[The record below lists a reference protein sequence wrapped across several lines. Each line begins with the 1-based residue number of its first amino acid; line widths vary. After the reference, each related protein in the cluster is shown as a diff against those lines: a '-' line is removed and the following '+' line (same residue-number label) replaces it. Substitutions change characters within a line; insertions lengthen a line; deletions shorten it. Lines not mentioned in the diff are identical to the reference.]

1 MAKSAPSIEDYANW
15 LDENQEHPYFEKV
28 QGAYSKLVEE
38 DSAEEETVVEDLD
51 GGSGV
56 VVPKSEEKLASE
68 LEELIAKVYAPPPTP
83 PENKP
88 GDFMRGLSSGKDYGD
103 LLIGSALEGAGNV
116 TGIQGLVDYG
126 QGSIESNQAELDKLQ
141 GDMIRFE
148 DFTIL
153 EDPGKFL
160 DWSQQTL
167 GAAIPITGTSIAAG
181 IGGGA
186 AIAYGGASALAIG
199 AGSAAVSVAS
209 MLPFMFGGNREE
221 QKQAIEEGFREE
233 INEWAA
239 IAAAIPQAA
248 FEILAQRFQ
257 LRGLGE
263 LFNKYIKSEGGFL
276 TKIVKDFAKGTF
288 SEVPTELLQTFIENY
303 QAGGIDYATS
313 PKKMEE

>member
-1 MAKSAPSIEDYANW
+1 MAEAKPSIEDYANW

-38 DSAEEETVVEDLD
+38 DSAEEDSAEEEVAVENSAVKNLV

-56 VVPKSEEKLASE
+56 VVREEGA
-68 LEELIAKVYAPPPTP
+68 LEELMAEAYAQRPTP

-103 LLIGSALEGAGNV
+103 LLIGSALEGSGNL
-116 TGIQGLVDYG
+116 TGIQSLVDYG
-126 QGSIESNQAELDKLQ
+126 QGSIASNQAELDKLS
-141 GDMIRFE
+141 GDMIQFD
-148 DFTIL
+148 DFKIL

-160 DWSQQTL
+160 DWSQQTI

-181 IGGGA
+181 VAGGA
-186 AIAYGGASALAIG
+186 AIAYGGASAFVIG
-199 AGSAAVSVAS
+199 AGSAAISTAS

-233 INEWAA
+233 IDEWT
-239 IAAAIPQAA
+239 AAAAALPQAA
-248 FEILAQRFQ
+248 FEILAQKIQ

-263 LFNKYIKSEGGFL
+263 LVNRYIISEGGFL
-276 TKIVKDFAKGTF
+276 TKIVKDFLQKFFKLLLKVYKRVVLTTPL
-288 SEVPTELLQTFIENY
+288 VPT
-303 QAGGIDYATS
+303 
-313 PKKMEE
+313 K